1 MGGCFHPH
9 QPPDRNCC
17 VYIVPPG
24 CFGGAVLTKDARVSA
39 PPQLLSPK
47 TAGHVGISSVNTEA
61 KKEGWRVHVGTK
73 AE

>member
-1 MGGCFHPH
+1 M
-9 QPPDRNCC
+9 
-17 VYIVPPG
+17 VPPG

-39 PPQLLSPK
+39 PPQLLSPN

-61 KKEGWRVHVGTK
+61 KEEGWRVHVGTK